1 MLGVAGPSGLP
12 FPQRRES
19 RMNEV
24 KNGYPP
30 TTAGMTGAREFPAT
44 NRGDDGIFGHAR
56 HLLSGIHLES
66 LADGSPTNT
75 AKVSVEAAET
85 TKERKTSDLAGFFG
99 QYFSFSR

>member
-30 TTAGMTGAREFPAT
+30 TTAGMTEVRGYDRREET
-44 NRGDDGIFGHAR
+44 STRHA
-56 HLLSGIHLES
+56 LPG
-66 LADGSPTNT
+66 
-75 AKVSVEAAET
+75 
-85 TKERKTSDLAGFFG
+85 
-99 QYFSFSR
+99 